1 MHLENRYDA
10 LIEKHRKIE
19 LSLAAELKR
28 PMPDSFA
35 VQRLKRQKLLVK
47 DEIDA
52 WERLLCAVRAKP
64 VLRATAPN
72 A

>member
-10 LIEKHRKIE
+10 LIEKHRRIE
-19 LSLAAELKR
+19 ASLAAEMKR
-28 PMPDSFA
+28 PLPDSFLL
-35 VQRLKRQKLLVK
+35 QRLKRQKLLVK

-52 WERLLCAVRAKP
+52 WERLLCAVKVKP
-64 VLRATAPN
+64 VLRTAVPN